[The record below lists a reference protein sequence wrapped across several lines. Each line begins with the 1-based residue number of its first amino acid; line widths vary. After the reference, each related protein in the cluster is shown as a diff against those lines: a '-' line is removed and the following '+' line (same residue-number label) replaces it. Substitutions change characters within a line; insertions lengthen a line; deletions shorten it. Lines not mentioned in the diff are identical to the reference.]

1 MGDVLGKVFAAF
13 FGCIVMFIV
22 PIMLIAQKQD
32 TVRQSYIDNAV
43 VEFVDNAKVAG
54 KITPQAY
61 EKLCYDI
68 DTAHLLCEIKI
79 THSSAYTVP
88 TDVIDPDT
96 GYHEVATYR
105 VDYTKDEILSVM
117 YPSSGDDKD
126 YQMKN
131 GDYLSVEVMNISPTL
146 GTRLTRLFQTRSS
159 DVTLFAS
166 YGGYVGN
173 NKQ

>member
-1 MGDVLGKVFAAF
+1 MGDVLGRVFAAF
-13 FGCIVMFIV
+13 FGMMVMFIV

-43 VEFVDNAKVAG
+43 VEFVNNAKVAG
-54 KITPQAY
+54 KITPEAY

-68 DTAHLLCEIKI
+68 DTAHLLCEINI

-96 GYHEVATYR
+96 GYHETVTYR
-105 VDYTKDEILSVM
+105 MDYTRDEIL
-117 YPSSGDDKD
+117 PILFPDTGDNQD
-126 YQMKN
+126 YRMKN
-131 GDYLSVEVMNISPTL
+131 GDYISVEVKNLTPTL
-146 GTRLTRLFQTRSS
+146 GTRLSRLFQTKSS
-159 DVTLFAS
+159 DVTIFTS

-173 NKQ
+173 NVQ

>member
-1 MGDVLGKVFAAF
+1 MGDVLGRVFAAF
-13 FGCIVMFIV
+13 FGCMIMFIV

-61 EKLCYDI
+61 EKLCNDV
-68 DTAHLLCEIKI
+68 DLAHLLCEIKI

-88 TDVIDPDT
+88 TDVIDPTT
-96 GYHEVATYR
+96 GYHEIATYR
-105 VDYTKDEILSVM
+105 VDYTKEEILDVI
-117 YPSSGDDKD
+117 YTASGDNQD

-131 GDYLSVEVMNISPTL
+131 GDYLSVEVKNITPTL
-146 GTRLTRLFQTRSS
+146 GTRLSRLFQTKSS
-159 DVTLFAS
+159 DTTLFTS

-173 NKQ
+173 NVQ